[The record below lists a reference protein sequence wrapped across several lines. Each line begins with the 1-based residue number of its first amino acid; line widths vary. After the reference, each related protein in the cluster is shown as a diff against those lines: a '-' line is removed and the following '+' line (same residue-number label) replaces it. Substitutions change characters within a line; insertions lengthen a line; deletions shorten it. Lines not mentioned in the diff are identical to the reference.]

1 MKSVAVSRHT
11 DSSVE
16 EVCCHS
22 VGPGTVSPIT
32 VAVISEDGRG
42 TSARIEIEAGR
53 MMQGGAKFRAVGR
66 PLWRA
71 FRTQVGHYGT
81 SEKCRHKQTS
91 RAVARGAL
99 RLQERR

>member
-71 FRTQVGHYGT
+71 FRTQVGHYGA
-81 SEKCRHKQTS
+81 SESAAINRHHVP
-91 RAVARGAL
+91 VARGAL